1 MSPFEL
7 IIVISKFDGLID
19 LSFRLLPRAGKDPY
33 LTNDSENCECS
44 AAYH

>member
-19 LSFRLLPRAGKDPY
+19 LSFSLLPTAGKDPY
-33 LTNDSENCECS
+33 LANDSENCEWS
-44 AAYH
+44 VAYH